1 MRRDDLRLHN
11 TALILRVLWAAED
24 GAARIDLARQS
35 GLSRATVS
43 TITAELIEHGLV
55 VEGRQRAS
63 RGGRPAQILRF
74 HDAWKSVVG
83 IEMGASHFS
92 GVCTDLRG
100 RVLDARRVEFDVQGD
115 PEGALVMLR
124 EMVGGLL
131 EGRAQSVLGIGLALP
146 SPMARGASGRL
157 STDLFPSWAHIDLAG
172 WVREQFGLDAFIDN
186 DANLGALAE
195 HWWGSGRGLS
205 DFAYVKVATGVGAGI
220 IINGDIYRG
229 AGGIAGEVGHTAIDP
244 SGPKCR
250 CGLYGCLEAFVGT
263 QSLLE
268 RAAETAETL
277 AVRPAWA
284 DEPSLPALISA
295 ANDGDTAARELI
307 ANAGH
312 WLGIALANLLNL
324 FNPGRVVLGGRL
336 TRAGDLLLE
345 PIQNAVA
352 SRALWSSVAETEIR
366 ISSLPDE
373 PIALGA
379 ATLVL
384 QAALSDPASIL
395 LGDATQPN
403 PTLWRKHA

>member
-1 MRRDDLRLHN
+1 MG
-11 TALILRVLWAAED
+11 IEW
-24 GAARIDLARQS
+24 G
-35 GLSRATVS
+35 RAT
-43 TITAELIEHGLV
+43 
-55 VEGRQRAS
+55 S
-63 RGGRPAQILRF
+63 RVYTFR
-74 HDAWKSVVG
+74 
-83 IEMGASHFS
+83 
-92 GVCTDLRG
+92 
-100 RVLDARRVEFDVQGD
+100 RVQDARRIEFDVQGD
-115 PEGALVMLR
+115 RGALVICMNDRWLAGGPR
-124 EMVGGLL
+124 TVGWDYPAAVSDG
-131 EGRAQSVLGIGLALP
+131 
-146 SPMARGASGRL
+146 ARRL

-172 WVREQFGLDAFIDN
+172 WVRDQFGLDAFMDN

-250 CGLYGCLEAFVGT
+250 CGLHGCLEAFVGT

-268 RAAETAETL
+268 RAEEAVQGL

-295 ANDGDTAARELI
+295 ANDGDATARELI

-345 PIQNAVA
+345 PIQKAVA

-395 LGDATQPN
+395 LGDATQSN